1 MDLETTI
8 QKSRNE
14 GMVVRLVMMDIS
26 ATFNL
31 IDESILL
38 PLLKADVFNFKVDSS
53 QQLPDEQED

>member
-1 MDLETTI
+1 MDLETTN

-14 GMVVRLVMMDIS
+14 GMIVRLVMMDIS

-38 PLLKADVFNFKVDSS
+38 PLLKAYVFNFKVDST
-53 QQLPDEQED
+53 QQLPD

>member
-38 PLLKADVFNFKVDSS
+38 PLLKAYVFNFKVDST